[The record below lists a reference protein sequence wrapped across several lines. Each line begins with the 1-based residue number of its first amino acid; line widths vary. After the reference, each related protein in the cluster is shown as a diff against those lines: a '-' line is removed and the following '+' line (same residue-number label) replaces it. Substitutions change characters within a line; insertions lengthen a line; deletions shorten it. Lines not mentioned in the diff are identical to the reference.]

1 MTPNATESPTALNAA
16 QTHAKPAGLAG
27 SYSPRAGTL
36 DEMLGADGS
45 LRAHWRP
52 FVSMMDDLGRGEI
65 LSRSDQARRIIRENG
80 ITHNV
85 YGETGGLAR
94 PWSLDLLP
102 LLIPD
107 AEWRT
112 VSEALIQRARLL
124 NAIIGDLYGPATAVS
139 TGILPPELVYESL
152 WFLRPVHGV
161 KPPHDLWIH
170 LYAADLVRAPDGSF
184 QVLSDRTQ
192 APSGA
197 GYCLENRI
205 VLSRV
210 LPTIFRQCHVLR
222 LAPFFI
228 SLRKMLASIAPS
240 NRENPRVVLMT
251 PGPYNETYF
260 EHAYLARYLGYTLVQ
275 GNDLT
280 VRDCRVFLKTLSGL
294 QRVDVILRRVDDDF
308 CDPLELYSNSYL
320 GIPGLCQAVRERT
333 VTVANALGSGLVQ
346 APAFLPYLPALCR
359 HFLAEDLRIP
369 SVQTWWAGDPNSL
382 KYILEHLPKLIIK
395 NAFPAKKSDPI
406 FGDELSDDQL
416 SMLASK
422 IQASPN
428 TFIAQDR
435 ATTSAAPV
443 LANDQLQSRQL
454 VLRAFLSAS
463 DDSYTV
469 MPGGLTRVSASPTS
483 LIVSLQSGGGSK
495 DTWMLGGG
503 PQTEVSLLTAT
514 SQPLE
519 LDRSAGDLTSRVADN
534 LFWLGRY
541 TQRAE
546 GIVRL
551 ARSTFARLLDP
562 NSLEGYRTLSLLL
575 RQLIG
580 WSPKLDTT
588 VARTVVAEVFA
599 PRDPSGL
606 FSSIDHVHS
615 LARILRDRISVDAWQ
630 ILREI
635 EREAP
640 KFARSQPSLISP
652 DDDRIPDFLELLNKL
667 VQGFLAF
674 SGMAADSMT
683 RGHGW
688 RFLDLGMRIER
699 AVAVAHL
706 LRATLVNVTEE
717 EIAMLDAL
725 LDITDS
731 SLTYRRRYF
740 TRIEAPAV
748 LDLLIA
754 DEINPRAI
762 AYQVAAMEQ
771 HLSNLPRESN
781 HPRRAPDHQL
791 AIKLRTTLRLADI
804 SAICQPTNSYRERL
818 GTLLSE
824 TLDTLTKI
832 SELVSQTYFSHAS
845 TSDLVLGDAKE
856 Q

>member
-1 MTPNATESPTALNAA
+1 MTPNATDSPATIAPASV
-16 QTHAKPAGLAG
+16 KPAGLAE
-27 SYSPRAGTL
+27 SYTSRPNSL
-36 DEMLGADGS
+36 DEMLEPDGS
-45 LRAHWRP
+45 LRPQWRS

-85 YGETGGLAR
+85 YGESGGLAR

-102 LLIPD
+102 LLIPHAD
-107 AEWRT
+107 WR
-112 VSEALIQRARLL
+112 ALGDSLNQRGRLL
-124 NAIIGDLYGPATAVS
+124 NAIVRDLYGPATAIA

-152 WFLRPVHGV
+152 WFLRPVHGI

-170 LYAADLVRAPDGSF
+170 LYAADLVRASNGSF

-192 APSGA
+192 SPSGA

-228 SLRKMLASIAPS
+228 ALRKMLASIAPS

-280 VRDCRVFLKTLSGL
+280 VRDCRVYLKTLSGL

-320 GIPGLCQAVRERT
+320 GIPGLCQAVREGT
-333 VTVANALGSGLVQ
+333 VAVANALGSGLAQ
-346 APAFLPYLPALCR
+346 APAFLPYLSALCR
-359 HFLAEDLRIP
+359 HFLGEDLRLP
-369 SVQTWWAGDPNSL
+369 SVQTWWAGNPGSL
-382 KYILEHLPKLIIK
+382 KYILENLPRLIIK
-395 NAFPAKKSDPI
+395 SAFPAKKSKAI
-406 FGDELSDDQL
+406 FADELSKDEL
-416 SMLASK
+416 TKLASR
-422 IQASPN
+422 IESSPN
-428 TFIAQDR
+428 SFVAQER
-435 ATTSAAPV
+435 ATASAAPV
-443 LANDQLQSRQL
+443 FANDQLQSRQL
-454 VLRAFLSAS
+454 VVRAFLSAT

-469 MPGGLTRVSASPTS
+469 MPGGLTRISASPDS

-495 DTWMLGGG
+495 DTWILGEG
-503 PQTEVSLLTAT
+503 PQTEVSLLTST
-514 SQPLE
+514 SQSLE
-519 LDRSAGDLTSRVADN
+519 LDRGAGDLTSRVADN

-546 GIVRL
+546 AVVRL
-551 ARSTFARLLDP
+551 ARSTFTRLLDP

-580 WSPKLDTT
+580 WSPRLDAT
-588 VARTVVAEVFA
+588 VARTVVAELFA

-606 FSSIDHVHS
+606 FSSIDHIHS

-630 ILREI
+630 ILGEI

-640 KFARSQPSLISP
+640 RFARSQPSLISP
-652 DDDRIPDFLELLNKL
+652 DDDRIPDFLELLNRL

-688 RFLDLGMRIER
+688 RFLDIGMRIER
-699 AVAVAHL
+699 AVALAHL
-706 LRATLVNVTEE
+706 LRAALVNVSEE
-717 EIAMLDAL
+717 ETAMLDAL

-740 TRIEAPAV
+740 NRIQTPAV

-754 DEINPRAI
+754 DEANPRAI
-762 AYQVAAMEQ
+762 AYQVAAIDQ

-804 SAICQPTNSYRERL
+804 SAICQPTNGYRDRL
-818 GTLLSE
+818 GALLNE
-824 TLDTLTKI
+824 ILDTLAAI
-832 SELVSQTYFSHAS
+832 SELTSQTYFTHAS
-845 TSDLVLGDAKE
+845 TSGLVLGGMSE
-856 Q
+856 